1 MDTGTSLEVTVRKGR
16 RQDSTPALGGA
27 QARVCDDS
35 CPTSPRAQA
44 TPAWCPEDERLG
56 SYHEELS
63 VFGRG
68 FIVKETTDP

>member
-1 MDTGTSLEVTVRKGR
+1 MRKGR
-16 RQDSTPALGGA
+16 RQDSTPALGGT

-35 CPTSPRAQA
+35 CTPSPRAQA
-44 TPAWCPEDERLG
+44 TPARCPEDECLG
-56 SYHEELS
+56 SHLEELS